1 MWCGGGPR
9 GTDAAHTGRRGAG
22 GGRWMS
28 PRRSGCPINMT
39 AELLGDRWLP
49 LGIRDVMFADRHTFA
64 DLHEGS
70 EEGIATN
77 ILSDRLKRLVA
88 AGVLRRTPLP
98 GSRNRVRYDLT
109 ERGIDLVP
117 VLSALGGWGARPLHV
132 DAVLCLVMPVSH
144 AGVHCAVQ
152 DIMRPLR

>member
-1 MWCGGGPR
+1 M
-9 GTDAAHTGRRGAG
+9 TEK
-22 GGRWMS
+22 
-28 PRRSGCPINMT
+28 RSGCPINMT
-39 AELLGDRWLP
+39 VELLGDRWSL
-49 LGIRDVMFADRHTFA
+49 LVIRDVMFADRHTFA
-64 DLHEGS
+64 DLHAGS

-117 VLSALGGWGARPLHV
+117 VLTAIGGWGARHLEV
-132 DAVLCLVMPVSH
+132 DDELCRV
-144 AGVHCAVQ
+144 VQ
-152 DIMRPLR
+152 DLQAGGPDAQEQVQHHLRERDLTPAIT